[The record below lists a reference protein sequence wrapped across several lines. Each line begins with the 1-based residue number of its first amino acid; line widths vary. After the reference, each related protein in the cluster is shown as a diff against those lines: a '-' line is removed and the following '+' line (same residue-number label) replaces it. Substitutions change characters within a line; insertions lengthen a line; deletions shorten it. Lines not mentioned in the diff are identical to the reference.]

1 MKLILTSFL
10 ISLFTV
16 TNSVQANMLDGV
28 HIIKTMSVKTIE
40 DHYSAMLSF
49 LEAKGIDVAQLR
61 KNTFNAK
68 ADAKNI
74 DKYLGSLTK
83 KPKLLIAMAT
93 LASKHLHKYSTKHG
107 IPLMFTTVSAPI
119 EAGLIKAFDTPSN
132 TLVTGVSHTLPMDK
146 IASYIVQMA
155 RVKHPKAPI
164 KMGYVHSTYPS
175 EVGVGKKF
183 EEVFAKYPNIEVLKK
198 QVNYQPKA
206 VEKMK
211 REYIEQAVAIKDQ
224 VDFFLA
230 PIGPLGFLEGFT
242 KGVVNTGTAMLFC
255 AEQQA
260 LKEGAILLISSNER
274 EVGRIAGEK
283 ILSILRGNK
292 IGTIPPQKVESVRLG
307 VNIKSARKHGITV
320 PSNILRLSVSNL
332 IK

>member
-1 MKLILTSFL
+1 
-10 ISLFTV
+10 
-16 TNSVQANMLDGV
+16 
-28 HIIKTMSVKTIE
+28 MS
-40 DHYSAMLSF
+40 
-49 LEAKGIDVAQLR
+49 R
-61 KNTFNAK
+61 
-68 ADAKNI
+68 
-74 DKYLGSLTK
+74 
-83 KPKLLIAMAT
+83 
-93 LASKHLHKYSTKHG
+93 
-107 IPLMFTTVSAPI
+107 
-119 EAGLIKAFDTPSN
+119 
-132 TLVTGVSHTLPMDK
+132 
-146 IASYIVQMA
+146 
-155 RVKHPKAPI
+155 R
-164 KMGYVHSTYPS
+164 
-175 EVGVGKKF
+175 VGVTK
-183 EEVFAKYPNIEVLKK
+183 EIVNSELQNVLELLLREDIDITI
-198 QVNYQPKA
+198 PKA